1 MASGVKP
8 LSESSALGL
17 EAVRARRVA
26 IAVREDRDNPAID
39 LALVLAVDVSGSVS
53 TERLTL
59 QFQGYSE
66 AFTHPD
72 LVLAVKHGRH
82 GRIATT
88 FVEWSDSGR
97 QYQAVDWTL
106 IDSEEAARAFGKAIA
121 EATRQNP
128 GWTSIS
134 GAIDFS
140 VRLLTSVGYRA
151 TKRVIDISG
160 DGANNDGRPAD
171 QARDAAV
178 AAGITINGLPLI
190 EVEPDLADYYR
201 GNVIGGPNAFV
212 VVARQLSNFSEAVL
226 KKLLVEIAGSEGMQ
240 KRSERPPADIYLAR
254 FV

>member
-1 MASGVKP
+1 MSSRVKP
-8 LSESSALGL
+8 LSESLALGF
-17 EAVRARRVA
+17 EAVGDRRVT
-26 IAVREDRDNPAID
+26 IAVRKDSDNPSID

-66 AFTHPD
+66 AFAHPD
-72 LVLAVKHGRH
+72 LAQAVKHGRQ

-106 IDSEEAARAFGKAIA
+106 IDSEETARAFSKAIA
-121 EATRQNP
+121 YATWQNP

-140 VRLLTSVGYRA
+140 VRLLTDVGYRA
-151 TKRVIDISG
+151 TRRVIDISG

-178 AAGITINGLPLI
+178 AAGITINGLPII
-190 EVEPDLADYYR
+190 EVEPNLADYYR

-212 VVARQLSNFSEAVL
+212 VVAGQRSNFSEAVL
-226 KKLLVEIAGSEGMQ
+226 RKLLVEIAGSEGRQ
-240 KRSERPPADIYLAR
+240 KRGLI
-254 FV
+254 